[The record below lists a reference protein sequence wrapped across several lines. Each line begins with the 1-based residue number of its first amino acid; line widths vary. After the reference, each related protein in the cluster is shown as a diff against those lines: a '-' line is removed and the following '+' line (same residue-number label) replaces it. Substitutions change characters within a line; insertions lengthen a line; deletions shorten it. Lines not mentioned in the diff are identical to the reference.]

1 MYLLPSVKMEMN
13 APINPQLCDLSCTL
27 SGNLDPLPDEWK
39 IFPWSRF
46 PGYTISERA
55 GRQTSWV
62 WEYGFDIQPS
72 DSPTKRKWVSVASGK
87 QSQRCQ
93 TSLLLAPRISKTI
106 YSKSTA
112 LSIRTQRNLS
122 LPSNPVTAFFIKL
135 KRKLLNKVFK

>member
-27 SGNLDPLPDEWK
+27 SGNLGSLPDEWK

-62 WEYGFDIQPS
+62 WEHGFDIQPS
-72 DSPTKRKWVSVASGK
+72 DSPTERKWVCK
-87 QSQRCQ
+87 PC
-93 TSLLLAPRISKTI
+93 LKKPKP
-106 YSKSTA
+106 KSIIWKPDEDA
-112 LSIRTQRNLS
+112 GD
-122 LPSNPVTAFFIKL
+122 AGD
-135 KRKLLNKVFK
+135 